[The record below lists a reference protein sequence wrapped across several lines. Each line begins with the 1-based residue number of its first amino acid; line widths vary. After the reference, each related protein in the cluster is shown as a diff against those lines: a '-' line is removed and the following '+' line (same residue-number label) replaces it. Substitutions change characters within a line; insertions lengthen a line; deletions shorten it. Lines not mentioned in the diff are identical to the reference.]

1 LRNPSRFRASQ
12 SDGFRKSSTHPA
24 GCLIDGGHRAKAPL
38 PTYRFCPSGKS
49 LKICPALPRKIFRFP
64 RRANHLYK
72 LAPSRSEKRGVG
84 HRHERWDGMRWTRQ
98 RRARDCG
105 RRAVLRERSC
115 SARTN
120 GASTPPPRLRPAAR
134 GRFRDWWR
142 LLRTAKPCGPGTRCW
157 CQAGGGCSNPT
168 GFRSTVNSL
177 ATVTRRIRRRGEH
190 GISR

>member
-1 LRNPSRFRASQ
+1 MVGIAQKRLCPPTDF
-12 SDGFRKSSTHPA
+12 
-24 GCLIDGGHRAKAPL
+24 CL
-38 PTYRFCPSGKS
+38 SGKS

-64 RRANHLYK
+64 RRANQRYK
-72 LAPSRSEKRGVG
+72 LAPSRSEQRGVG

-98 RRARDCG
+98 RRARDCD

-120 GASTPPPRLRPAAR
+120 GASTPPPGLRPAAR
-134 GRFRDWWR
+134 GRRRYWWR
-142 LLRTAKPCGPGTRCW
+142 LPRTAKPCGPGTRCW
-157 CQAGGGCSNPT
+157 CQAGGGCSDPT
-168 GFRSTVNSL
+168 GFRSAVNLS

>member
-1 LRNPSRFRASQ
+1 M
-12 SDGFRKSSTHPA
+12 SDRRWAPRKSAFAHLQILPVGQITQNLSSPSSKN
-24 GCLIDGGHRAKAPL
+24 IPL
-38 PTYRFCPSGKS
+38 SPSGKS
-49 LKICPALPRKIFRFP
+49 SLQARPIPFRKEGRW
-64 RRANHLYK
+64 
-72 LAPSRSEKRGVG
+72 PSSRTLG
-84 HRHERWDGMRWTRQ
+84 WDAVDARQ
-98 RRARDCG
+98 RRARDCDRG
-105 RRAVLRERSC
+105 AVLRERSC

-120 GASTPPPRLRPAAR
+120 GASTPPPRLWPAAR